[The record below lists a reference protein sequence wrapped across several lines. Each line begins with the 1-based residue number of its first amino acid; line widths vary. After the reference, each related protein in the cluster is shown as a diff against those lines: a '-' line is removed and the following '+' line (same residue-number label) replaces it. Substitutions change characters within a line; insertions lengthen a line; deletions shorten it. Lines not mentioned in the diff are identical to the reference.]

1 MAEENN
7 NKRAIIGVTIFAVL
21 IIANLIVRGR
31 SRPTAPPR
39 PAQPA
44 IQDTQPQPAAAP
56 GPSVSIPAD
65 STGIDEQ
72 ILFLNQMAE
81 QFYQRVSALPEPA
94 SQPDIS
100 IQLPASMTDRLVW
113 ELPASGPLIVEPDI
127 TPDIPE
133 PKLVTLLGEFQVD
146 GKRRYLVREN
156 NRVFIV
162 DETHAP
168 EMGSVAIVSNEDG
181 QVVVKDTIGMTHN
194 LTSAQPV
201 NKNFEE
207 ALRILKGDNRGQ
219 VSFEL
224 MSSPPLNASQ
234 TREP

>member
-1 MAEENN
+1 
-7 NKRAIIGVTIFAVL
+7 
-21 IIANLIVRGR
+21 
-31 SRPTAPPR
+31 
-39 PAQPA
+39 
-44 IQDTQPQPAAAP
+44 
-56 GPSVSIPAD
+56 
-65 STGIDEQ
+65 
-72 ILFLNQMAE
+72 MAE

-94 SQPDIS
+94 TQPDIS
-100 IQLPASMTDRLVW
+100 IQLPASMSDRLVW
-113 ELPASGPLIVEPDI
+113 ELPASGPLVVEPDM
-127 TPDIPE
+127 PLDIPE
-133 PKLVTLLGEFQVD
+133 PKMVTLLGEFQVD

-168 EMGSVAIVSNEDG
+168 EMGNVAIVSNEDG